1 MAENNGGGGGGN
13 SAAVVA
19 IVVIFVIIVI
29 GAIFMFGGQFLGSGG
44 NTKKVDV
51 NVKAPVPT
59 KSP

>member
-1 MAENNGGGGGGN
+1 MAEKNGGGGGSN
-13 SAAVVA
+13 AAIVA

-29 GAIFMFGGQFLGSGG
+29 GAIFIFGGQFLGSGG
-44 NTKKVDV
+44 STKKIDV